1 MFPAFIDKYYH
12 FPEEPAGFK
21 GSKFTHLYLTPLT
34 NIHLRSHLDYEVE
47 ENGDVKRVY
56 IFSIVAFFILLIAC
70 INYMNLAT
78 ARSVLRAKEIGIR
91 KVVGAERKGII
102 LQFLSESIIL
112 SWIAILLAFGC
123 TALFLPLL
131 NKFSGQQLVIESLL
145 KWQVVMPL
153 LLVPFVVGVGSGI
166 YPALFI
172 SAFQP
177 VKVLKGLFKVNG
189 NLSMRKALVTVQF
202 AISIVLIICTAIV
215 FEQLKYMQE
224 KSLGLDKDHV
234 ITMNNTP
241 ALGARFESF
250 KNELLQNPDVKNLA
264 RSSRIPSG
272 RLLDA
277 QDVALPANDTTIP
290 LQIDLKM
297 VAVDYSF
304 IPTYAI
310 PVAAGRNFSTAYQTD
325 SSSYVINEAA
335 VKVLGWKSNTEAI
348 NRELVYGG
356 NKGRII
362 GVVKDFNFESLRQ
375 PIAPLIFFINPNFL
389 NRISVKLSGANLSST
404 LASIEKTW
412 KKYLPETPFDYSF
425 VDEQYAKLYESE
437 KRQKSI
443 FTSFAFV
450 AIFIAC
456 LGLLGLSAFAISQR
470 VKEIGIRKVLGADIS
485 SIVTLLSKDFL
496 KLILIAAIPAFCIAW
511 VAMNKWL
518 QDFAYRIKMPWWVFL
533 MAGVVAAVV
542 AFVTIS
548 FQAIK
553 AAMANPVKNLRTE

>member
-1 MFPAFIDKYYH
+1 
-12 FPEEPAGFK
+12 
-21 GSKFTHLYLTPLT
+21 
-34 NIHLRSHLDYEVE
+34 
-47 ENGDVKRVY
+47 
-56 IFSIVAFFILLIAC
+56 
-70 INYMNLAT
+70 
-78 ARSVLRAKEIGIR
+78 LRAKEIGIR